1 MGTGGCYIGKQVL
14 LSVRNLEVSVKE
26 SLGM

>member
-26 SLGM
+26 NLGM